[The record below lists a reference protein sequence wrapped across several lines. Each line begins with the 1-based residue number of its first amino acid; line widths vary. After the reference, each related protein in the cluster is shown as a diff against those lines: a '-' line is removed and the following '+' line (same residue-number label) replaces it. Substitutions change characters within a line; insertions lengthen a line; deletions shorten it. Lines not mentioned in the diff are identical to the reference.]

1 MADAIINTGQL
12 IAADQIVDAIANYY
26 DWQLLYNNAKLFTTL
41 NVLGRVSAAVPSG
54 SLGGGNYRI
63 AFNKSTGMQTEYTTG
78 AAITPTSSTINLQ
91 QINSTSIL
99 NTAAAFTLINVL
111 ARPGLAFRIIGSV
124 VQGGA
129 GATVD
134 VNCLFRINTVTSTTS
149 WTCELLDCN
158 LANTASADDSRTCT
172 SFVTG
177 AYILLSDSANYKD
190 GAPLS
195 DDISTT
201 QDYNTIQ
208 MYDVGYGKEFM
219 SMSQATKFDNGMQG
233 LKNTV
238 ENRFYSQ
245 INGDILFG
253 HRGTAPVAG
262 SNYSSMKGIWGF
274 MNLANPAL
282 NTDAAKPTVKVDTGT
297 SIDFWKMADVFA
309 DRGTQAND
317 KLLCVTTTK
326 MSILL
331 EKAAHEANQTVRT
344 EMVQFPRMSFRK
356 RSIMVGDVELILV
369 VDDKMKF
376 HPKMYDLT
384 NTAKQ
389 EYAMLCLDP
398 RYLGLMYHQDAVL
411 GTMVPGVRPVVQ
423 TRDARVEEAHML
435 AALTLGMWNMNQHVA
450 YGITGV

>member
-78 AAITPTSSTINLQ
+78 ANITPVSGAIDLKRVNYTSVLKTD
-91 QINSTSIL
+91 T
-99 NTAAAFTLINVL
+99 AFTLINVL
-111 ARPGLAFRIIGSV
+111 ARPGLAFRFIGTATDSH
-124 VQGGA
+124 GD
-129 GATVD
+129 TVD
-134 VNCLFRINTVTSTTS
+134 VNALFRINTVTSAAS
-149 WTCELLDCN
+149 WTVELLDTN
-158 LANTASADDSRTCT
+158 QASGTYTQACTTLDSGG
-172 SFVTG
+172 FV
-177 AYILLSDSANYKD
+177 LLSDSANYKD

-297 SIDFWKMADVFA
+297 SIDFWKMAEVFA

-389 EYAMLCLDP
+389 EYTMLCLDP
-398 RYLGLMYHQDAVL
+398 RYIGLMYHQDAVL

-450 YGITGV
+450 YGITGS

>member
-26 DWQLLYNNAKLFTTL
+26 DWQLLYNNAKFYTTL

-54 SLGGGNYRI
+54 SLGGGNYRV

-78 AAITPTSSTINLQ
+78 AAITVVSGDLNLKNVNITSVIKTDS
-91 QINSTSIL
+91 
-99 NTAAAFTLINVL
+99 AFTLINVL
-111 ARPGLAFRIIGSV
+111 ARPGLAFRIIGT
-124 VQGGA
+124 
-129 GATVD
+129 ATVSGSEVD
-134 VNCLFRINTVTSTTS
+134 INVLFRINTVTSAAS
-149 WTCELLDCN
+149 WTVELLDTN
-158 LANTASADDSRTCT
+158 LSALS
-172 SFVTG
+172 G
-177 AYILLSDSANYKD
+177 ADKATDINSGCFILLSDSANYKD

-253 HRGTAPVAG
+253 HRGTAPAPG
-262 SNYSSMKGIWGF
+262 SNYSAMKGIWGF
-274 MNLANPAL
+274 MNLSNPAL

-297 SIDFWKMADVFA
+297 SIDFWEMANVFA

-356 RSIMVGDVELILV
+356 RSVMVGDVELILV

-389 EYAMLCLDP
+389 EYVMLCLDP
-398 RYLGLMYHQDAVL
+398 RYIGLMYHQDAVL

-450 YGITGV
+450 YGITGS